1 MSAPQ
6 ALIEFF
12 QQEAIEYLDRLEQL
26 LAASENACPDATSF
40 LTHARALRGSAT
52 MTRLEALPDL
62 AATIERIAAGL
73 RDGELRWDQRLHFAV
88 HGALVELRDLVGHA
102 NEWSDADQR
111 RSRTQSVALAAV
123 AAGYLSIQPVAAPAS
138 PVVPISRFFPDD
150 GLPGILERNPNPP
163 CTLPQRFRS
172 DIAAAAAIIAKE
184 AGSLF
189 LVDTGAG
196 QPAGTDA
203 LRRALLALSTVAE
216 SYGAT
221 SIAAL
226 SVTMARA
233 PLESNSERAAVH
245 ALAHLMQDQERSDQE
260 LAARVKDAT
269 LSWPGRRTPT
279 MAQTPSAPAPA
290 SVSVPISALSAA
302 SGVVAGGLPTIATA
316 SPQRNA
322 TPVPP
327 KLVIR
332 DLPQPTPTP
341 TPAPARSASVS
352 NGAQPPMPATP
363 RVAPDTSIVPIELLL
378 YSGPSAL
385 ARAREVRDQLK
396 ATWRDRVGVAVDP
409 AASALLDELSDLL
422 DLAAAN

>member
-1 MSAPQ
+1 MSAPP

-12 QQEAIEYLDRLEQL
+12 QQEAVEYLDRLEQL

-62 AATIERIAAGL
+62 AATIERIASGL

-88 HGALVELRDLVGHA
+88 HSALVELRDLVSHA
-102 NEWSDADQR
+102 NEWTDAEQR

-123 AAGYLSIQPVAAPAS
+123 AAGYLSTQAVAAPSS

-150 GLPGILERNPNPP
+150 GLPGILERNPSPP

-172 DIAAAAAIIAKE
+172 DVATAAALIAKE
-184 AGSLF
+184 VETLSM
-189 LVDTGAG
+189 VETGAG

-203 LRRALLALSTVAE
+203 LRRALLALGTVAE

-233 PLESNSERAAVH
+233 PLESNSERTAVV
-245 ALAHLMQDQERSDQE
+245 ALAHLMQDQQRSDQE

-269 LSWPGRRTPT
+269 LSWPGRRTPS
-279 MAQTPSAPAPA
+279 MAQTPSAPHTAAQNASFTAPN
-290 SVSVPISALSAA
+290 VSAPPLPAMTPGS
-302 SGVVAGGLPTIATA
+302 LPTIAT
-316 SPQRNA
+316 NA
-322 TPVPP
+322 PRALTPAPP

-332 DLPQPTPTP
+332 DLPSL
-341 TPAPARSASVS
+341 TPAPLAARPVS
-352 NGAQPPMPATP
+352 PTPNATATKP
-363 RVAPDTSIVPIELLL
+363 TATELIPIELLL
-378 YSGPSAL
+378 YSGSSAL
-385 ARAREVRDQLK
+385 ARAREVRDQLRT
-396 ATWRDRVGVAVDP
+396 TWSERVGVAVDP

-422 DLAAAN
+422 DLAVTN

>member
-62 AATIERIAAGL
+62 AATVERIAAGL

-88 HGALVELRDLVGHA
+88 HSALVELRDLVGHA

-123 AAGYLSIQPVAAPAS
+123 AAGYLAIQPVAAPTS

-172 DIAAAAAIIAKE
+172 DIATAAALIAKE
-184 AGSLF
+184 ASTLF
-189 LVDTGAG
+189 LVETGVG

-269 LSWPGRRTPT
+269 LSWPGRRTPS
-279 MAQTPSAPAPA
+279 MAQTPSAPLTASANVPSAPSA
-290 SVSVPISALSAA
+290 NMPPIGMTPGA
-302 SGVVAGGLPTIATA
+302 VPTIAA
-316 SPQRNA
+316 NA
-322 TPVPP
+322 PRALTPVPP
-327 KLVIR
+327 RLVIR

-341 TPAPARSASVS
+341 TPAAGVRAAPNTPVPAAAKAAA
-352 NGAQPPMPATP
+352 NEL
-363 RVAPDTSIVPIELLL
+363 VPIELLL

-385 ARAREVRDQLK
+385 ARAREVRDELK

-409 AASALLDELSDLL
+409 KASALLDELSDLL
-422 DLAAAN
+422 DLAVAN

>member
-1 MSAPQ
+1 MSAPP

-12 QQEAIEYLDRLEQL
+12 QQEAVEYLDRLEQL

-62 AATIERIAAGL
+62 AATIERIATGL

-88 HGALVELRDLVGHA
+88 HSALVELRDLVSHA
-102 NEWSDADQR
+102 NEWTDAEQR

-123 AAGYLSIQPVAAPAS
+123 AAGYLSTQPAAAPSS

-172 DIAAAAAIIAKE
+172 DVAAAAATIAKE
-184 AGSLF
+184 AGSLST
-189 LVDTGAG
+189 VETGVG

-203 LRRALLALSTVAE
+203 LRRALLALGTVAE

-233 PLESNSERAAVH
+233 PLESNSERAAVL

-269 LSWPGRRTPT
+269 LSWPGRRTPSK
-279 MAQTPSAPAPA
+279 AQTPSAPQTATQNVSTNTQPHVAPPLPA
-290 SVSVPISALSAA
+290 MTPGS
-302 SGVVAGGLPTIATA
+302 LPTIAT
-316 SPQRNA
+316 NA
-322 TPVPP
+322 PRALTPVPP
-327 KLVIR
+327 RLVIR
-332 DLPQPTPTP
+332 DLPQPS
-341 TPAPARSASVS
+341 APLPGAQSAS
-352 NGAQPPMPATP
+352 APLPAKAAATEL
-363 RVAPDTSIVPIELLL
+363 VPIELLL
-378 YSGPSAL
+378 YSGPAAL
-385 ARAREVRDQLK
+385 ARAREVRDQLRT
-396 ATWRDRVGVAVDP
+396 TWRERVGVAVDP

-422 DLAAAN
+422 DLAVTH

>member
-88 HGALVELRDLVGHA
+88 HSALVELRDLVGHA
-102 NEWSDADQR
+102 NEWTDAEQR

-123 AAGYLSIQPVAAPAS
+123 AAGYLSIQPSAGPTS

-172 DIAAAAAIIAKE
+172 DVASAAALIGKE
-184 AGSLF
+184 AASLF
-189 LVDTGAG
+189 LVVPGAG
-196 QPAGTDA
+196 QMAGTDA
-203 LRRALLALSTVAE
+203 LRRALLALSAVAE

-233 PLESNSERAAVH
+233 PLESNPERAAVN

-269 LSWPGRRTPT
+269 LSWPGRRTPS
-279 MAQTPSAPAPA
+279 MAQTPSSPVHASSNAPALPA
-290 SVSVPISALSAA
+290 MTPGA
-302 SGVVAGGLPTIATA
+302 LPTIAA
-316 SPQRNA
+316 NA
-322 TPVPP
+322 PRALTPVPP
-327 KLVIR
+327 RLVIR

-341 TPAPARSASVS
+341 
-352 NGAQPPMPATP
+352 PATRTP
-363 RVAPDTSIVPIELLL
+363 TPVPTARPAATELVPIELLL
-378 YSGPSAL
+378 YSGTAAL
-385 ARAREVRDQLK
+385 ARAREVRDELR

-422 DLAAAN
+422 DLAVTN

>member
-12 QQEAIEYLDRLEQL
+12 QHEAVEYLDRLEQL
-26 LAASENACPDATSF
+26 LAASENACPDATAF

-62 AATIERIAAGL
+62 AATVERIAGGL

-102 NEWSDADQR
+102 NNWTETEQR

-123 AAGYLSIQPVAAPAS
+123 AAGYLSTSSVGAS
-138 PVVPISRFFPDD
+138 NTPIVPISRFFPND
-150 GLPGILERNPNPP
+150 GLSGILERNPNPP

-172 DIAAAAAIIAKE
+172 DIAAAGVLIARE
-184 AGSLF
+184 AGALF
-189 LVDTGAG
+189 SAEPGAAL
-196 QPAGTDA
+196 PASTDA
-203 LRRALLALSTVAE
+203 LRRALLGLGAVGE

-233 PLESNSERAAVH
+233 PLEAPSERAAVQ
-245 ALAHLMQDQERSDQE
+245 ALAHLMQDQQRSDQE
-260 LAARVKDAT
+260 LAGRIKEAT
-269 LSWPGRRTPT
+269 LSWPGRRTPA
-279 MAQTPSAPAPA
+279 MAQTPTAASAPALA
-290 SVSVPISALSAA
+290 SA
-302 SGVVAGGLPTIATA
+302 SHG
-316 SPQRNA
+316 N

-327 KLVIR
+327 KLIVR
-332 DLPQPTPTP
+332 ELPQPGTP
-341 TPAPARSASVS
+341 SV
-352 NGAQPPMPATP
+352 NTGIATP
-363 RVAPDTSIVPIELLL
+363 KPVVAAASDIVPIQSLL
-378 YSGPSAL
+378 YAGPSAL
-385 ARAREVRDQLK
+385 ARAREVRDQLRSVWSEK
-396 ATWRDRVGVAVDP
+396 VGVAVDP

-422 DLAAAN
+422 DLAVAH

>member
-26 LAASENACPDATSF
+26 LAASENACPDANSF

-88 HGALVELRDLVGHA
+88 RSALVELRDLVAHA
-102 NEWSDADQR
+102 NEWTDAEQR

-123 AAGYLSIQPVAAPAS
+123 AAGYLSIQPSAGPTS

-172 DIAAAAAIIAKE
+172 DIASAAALIAKE
-184 AGSLF
+184 AASLF
-189 LVDTGAG
+189 LVEPGAG
-196 QPAGTDA
+196 QVTGTDA
-203 LRRALLALSTVAE
+203 LRRTLLALSAVAE

-233 PLESNSERAAVH
+233 PLESNAERAAVN

-269 LSWPGRRTPT
+269 LSWPGRRTPS
-279 MAQTPSAPAPA
+279 MAQTPSSPVQASSNAPAPSLPPLTPGA
-290 SVSVPISALSAA
+290 
-302 SGVVAGGLPTIATA
+302 LPTIAA
-316 SPQRNA
+316 NA
-322 TPVPP
+322 PRALTPVPP
-327 KLVIR
+327 RLVIR

-341 TPAPARSASVS
+341 VPVAAKPV
-352 NGAQPPMPATP
+352 ATEL
-363 RVAPDTSIVPIELLL
+363 VPIELLL

-385 ARAREVRDQLK
+385 ARAREVRDELR

-422 DLAAAN
+422 DLAVTN

>member
-26 LAASENACPDATSF
+26 LAASENACPDASAF

-62 AATIERIAAGL
+62 AATVERIASGL

-88 HGALVELRDLVGHA
+88 HGALVELRDLVSHA
-102 NEWSDADQR
+102 NDWTETEQR

-123 AAGYLSIQPVAAPAS
+123 AAGYLSPPAIGATNT

-163 CTLPQRFRS
+163 FTLPQRFRS
-172 DIAAAAAIIAKE
+172 DIAHAGAAITRETNALSTSE
-184 AGSLF
+184 VGVSQTAAG
-189 LVDTGAG
+189 
-196 QPAGTDA
+196 DA
-203 LRRALLALSTVAE
+203 LRRALLALSAVGE

-226 SVTMARA
+226 CVTMARA
-233 PLESNSERAAVH
+233 PLESTSERAAVH
-245 ALAHLMQDQERSDQE
+245 ALAHLMQDQERTDQE
-260 LAARVKDAT
+260 LAARIKDAT
-269 LSWPGRRTPT
+269 LSWPGRRTPS
-279 MAQTPSAPAPA
+279 MAQTPSASANA
-290 SVSVPISALSAA
+290 SVSAP
-302 SGVVAGGLPTIATA
+302 AGGPVNTHAVPTPRA
-316 SPQRNA
+316 N
-322 TPVPP
+322 TPAPP
-327 KLVIR
+327 RLVIR
-332 DLPQPTPTP
+332 DLPQPTTP
-341 TPAPARSASVS
+341 SASMGGSSSQGAPAV
-352 NGAQPPMPATP
+352 
-363 RVAPDTSIVPIELLL
+363 TSDIVPIESLL

-385 ARAREVRDQLK
+385 ARAREVRDQLRSVWSEK
-396 ATWRDRVGVAVDP
+396 VGIAVDP

-422 DLAAAN
+422 DLAVAH

>member
-26 LAASENACPDATSF
+26 LAASENACPDASAF

-62 AATIERIAAGL
+62 AATVERIASGL

-88 HGALVELRDLVGHA
+88 HSALVELRDLVSHA
-102 NEWSDADQR
+102 NDWTEAEQR

-123 AAGYLSIQPVAAPAS
+123 AAGYLSPPPPGATNT

-150 GLPGILERNPNPP
+150 GLPGVLERNPNPP

-172 DIAAAAAIIAKE
+172 DIAQAGAVIARE
-184 AGSLF
+184 ASTLF
-189 LVDTGAG
+189 AG
-196 QPAGTDA
+196 EPAVAQPSSTDA
-203 LRRALLALSTVAE
+203 LRRALLALSAVGE

-233 PLESNSERAAVH
+233 PLESTGERAAVQ
-245 ALAHLMQDQERSDQE
+245 ALAHLMQDVERTDQE
-260 LAARVKDAT
+260 LAARIKDAT
-269 LSWPGRRTPT
+269 LSWPGRRTPS
-279 MAQTPSAPAPA
+279 MAQTPSAPSTVSQSSAAP
-290 SVSVPISALSAA
+290 SVPPAN
-302 SGVVAGGLPTIATA
+302 TA
-316 SPQRNA
+316 STAGTIPPQFRPTPRA
-322 TPVPP
+322 STPVPP
-327 KLVIR
+327 RLVIR
-332 DLPQPTPTP
+332 DLPQPGTAHIHAGVPTP
-341 TPAPARSASVS
+341 TPAA
-352 NGAQPPMPATP
+352 AT
-363 RVAPDTSIVPIELLL
+363 AADIVPIESLL

-385 ARAREVRDQLK
+385 ARAREVRDQLRTVWSEK
-396 ATWRDRVGVAVDP
+396 VGVAVDP
-409 AASALLDELSDLL
+409 TASALLDELSDLL
-422 DLAAAN
+422 DLAVTH